1 MVSAHRG
8 FTLVELLITLA
19 LIAIVA
25 LAAVPYT
32 TAWINT
38 ANVQTS
44 AASLEQAFA
53 KAKALALR
61 NPAGVSVGT
70 PAASV
75 KLVGNNL
82 IVCSGA
88 PGDAGC
94 AVAGGNMVWL
104 GNVTDGVAIQW
115 GGAGLSSVL
124 FDNSG
129 QAVDGNGNPLAILDL
144 SVRKGDVSYDAHLY

>member
-61 NPAGVSVGT
+61 NPAGVRVGT

-104 GNVTDGVAIQW
+104 LHVTDGVAIHL
-115 GGAGLSSVL
+115 GVAVLASVL
-124 FDNSG
+124 CVIYGFTVG
-129 QAVDGNGNPLAILDL
+129 G
-144 SVRKGDVSYDAHLY
+144 

>member
-1 MVSAHRG
+1 MVTAHRG

-19 LIAIVA
+19 LIAILA

-32 TAWINT
+32 SAWINT

-44 AASLEQAFA
+44 TATLEHAFA

-94 AVAGGNMVWL
+94 TVGGGDMVWL
-104 GNVTDGVAIQW
+104 GDVRAGVAIQS

-124 FDNSG
+124 FNNSG
-129 QAVDGNGNPLAILDL
+129 QAIDGNGNPLAILDL
-144 SVRKGDVSYDAHLY
+144 SVTQGDVSHDAHLY